1 MIRQPIVA
9 ILAHVDHGKT
19 TLLDQIRKSTVATKE
34 AGGITQCVD
43 ATCIPLSVVKELSGD
58 LLAKIKT
65 KLVIPGLVFID
76 TPGHESFTSLRERGG
91 SIADLVILLVDVTQ
105 GVQPQTRESIDIIKN
120 FKVPFVVVANKIDL
134 IHGWEDQKTFSFL
147 KSFSKQASSVQED
160 LNNKLYELIG
170 QLSYIGFDID
180 LFSKISNYTKKVAVI
195 PVSAKTGEG
204 ISELLMVLC
213 GMAQKYLEDKLKL
226 HIKGEA
232 KGTVLEIKDV
242 KGLGRTLDVILYDG
256 TLREGETIVIGGV
269 EKPIVTKVRA
279 LLVPKPLVETRES
292 VSKFDRV
299 KEVSAA
305 HGIKIAAP
313 GVDEVIAGMPLVST
327 KDVDKA
333 KKLIQEQ
340 IKDIT
345 IDTEREGIIIGAESL
360 GSLEAMIRMLR
371 GKGIPIRK
379 AKIGSI
385 TKGDIIEAKNVKD
398 KETTLGTI
406 FGFNVDIL
414 PDAKKLSED
423 YGIKIFVQDVIYK
436 IFEDYEKW
444 KEELLE
450 LEKKEKMEKLVLP
463 AKIRLLPGHV
473 FRQSKP
479 AIVGIE
485 VIGGTLIKGVDLIND
500 SNKVIGKL
508 KELQDQ
514 GKSIP
519 KATYGSKVAASID
532 GAVIGRTVN
541 EGDELYTNVP
551 RADFKNLTAQFKQYL
566 TETDLQV
573 LRELLKIKQK
583 KDPMWG
589 M

>member
-1 MIRQPIVA
+1 MIRQPIIA

-19 TLLDQIRKSTVATKE
+19 TLLDQIRKSTVAAKE

-58 LLAKIKT
+58 ILAKT
-65 KLVIPGLVFID
+65 KKELAIPGLVFID

-91 SIADLVILLVDVTQ
+91 SIADLVVLVVDVMQ
-105 GVQPQTRESIDIIKN
+105 GVQPQTRESIDIIRN

-134 IHGWEDQKTFSFL
+134 IPGWENQKTYSFL
-147 KSFSKQASSVQED
+147 ESLTKQAPSVQED
-160 LNNKLYELIG
+160 LNNRIYELIG

-180 LFSKISNYTKKVAVI
+180 LFSKVSDYTKKVAVI
-195 PVSAKTGEG
+195 PVSAETGEG
-204 ISELLMVLC
+204 ISELLMVLS

-232 KGTVLEIKDV
+232 KGTVLEVKDV
-242 KGLGRTLDVILYDG
+242 KGMGRTLDVILYDG
-256 TLREGETIVIGGV
+256 TLREGDTIVIGGV
-269 EKPIVTKVRA
+269 DKPIVTKIRA
-279 LLVPKPLVETRES
+279 LLLPKPLVDTRES

-299 KEVSAA
+299 KEVAA
-305 HGIKIAAP
+305 AYGVKISAP
-313 GVDEVIAGMPLVST
+313 GLDDVIAGMPIIAAKDIEKT
-327 KDVDKA
+327 KEI
-333 KKLIQEQ
+333 IQKQ

-345 IDTEREGIIIGAESL
+345 IDTEKEGIVIRADSL
-360 GSLEAMIRMLR
+360 GSLEAMIRMLEEKR
-371 GKGIPIRK
+371 VPIRK
-379 AKIGSI
+379 AKIGEI
-385 TKGDIIEAKNVKD
+385 TKADIIEAKNVRD
-398 KETTLGTI
+398 KENTLGTI
-406 FGFNVDIL
+406 FGFNVNVL

-423 YGIKIFVQDVIYK
+423 YGIKIFIHDVIYK

-450 LEKKEKMEKLVLP
+450 KEKKQKMENLSLP
-463 AKIRLLPGHV
+463 AKIRIIPGHV

-485 VIGGTLIKGVDLIND
+485 VIGGTIIKGVELIDASDN
-500 SNKVIGKL
+500 VIGKV
-508 KELQDQ
+508 KELQEQ
-514 GKSIP
+514 SKSVS
-519 KATYGSKVAASID
+519 KGEYGSKLAASIE
-532 GAVIGRTVN
+532 GAVVGRTIN

-551 RADFKNLTAQFKQYL
+551 REDFRTLTNQFKQHL
-566 TETDLQV
+566 SETDLQV